1 MMRLFLVDDHPV
13 VRAGLAALVDGEDDM
28 EVVGQADNANA
39 AVSGVRDAKPDV
51 VLMDI
56 QLGDGPDG
64 VAVAEELLRLPDP
77 PRVLVLTTYESDA
90 DVRRA
95 VEAGAT
101 GYLLKA
107 CPPEE
112 LFAAIRA
119 AARGESALSPKV
131 ARRVMDQVRSG
142 RPALTGRE
150 SEIVSLLA
158 EGLGNRQIAQRLY
171 VTEATV
177 KTHLV
182 HIFAKLGVDNR
193 TAAVAVA
200 VQQGLIRR

>member
-1 MMRLFLVDDHPV
+1 MRLYLVDDHPV
-13 VRAGLAALVDGEDDM
+13 VRAGLAALVDGEADM
-28 EVVGQADNANA
+28 EVVGEADNADA
-39 AVSGVRDAKPDV
+39 AVRGARETAPDV
-51 VLMDI
+51 VLMDL
-56 QLGDGPDG
+56 QLGDGPG
-64 VAVAEELLRLPDP
+64 GLEATAALLALPDP

-131 ARRVMDQVRSG
+131 AARVMDQVRSG
-142 RPALTGRE
+142 RPALTARE
-150 SEIVSLLA
+150 SEILSLLA
-158 EGLGNRQIAQRLY
+158 EGLGNKQIAQRLY

-193 TAAVAVA
+193 TAAVATA
-200 VQQGLIRR
+200 VQQGLIRH

>member
-1 MMRLFLVDDHPV
+1 MMRLYLVDDHPV
-13 VRAGLAALVDGEDDM
+13 VRAGLAALIDGEPDM
-28 EVVGQADNANA
+28 ELVGEADNAA
-39 AVSGVRDAKPDV
+39 AALQGARAARPEV
-51 VLMDI
+51 VLMDL

-64 VAVAEELLRLPDP
+64 VAATEALLALPDP
-77 PRVLVLTTYESDA
+77 PRVLVLTTYETDA
-90 DVRRA
+90 DIHRA
-95 VEAGAT
+95 VAAGAT

-112 LFAAIRA
+112 LFAAVRA

-131 ARRVMDQVRSG
+131 AARVMNQVRTG
-142 RPALTGRE
+142 RPALTARE
-150 SEIVSLLA
+150 SEIVGLLA
-158 EGLGNRQIAQRLY
+158 EGLGNKQIAQRLY

-193 TAAVAVA
+193 TAAVAAA
-200 VQQGLIRR
+200 VRQGVFRR